1 MIVPKKC
8 GNRRFYEK
16 KRLTR
21 NYFFKKEYFD
31 VLFSATLYL
40 ILCLSGSFPSNLR
53 KLKFSS
59 AVYN

>member
-40 ILCLSGSFPSNLR
+40 ILCLS
-53 KLKFSS
+53 
-59 AVYN
+59 